1 MPFPDLQNAVI
12 GVEATAYLQNMIDE
26 PPTQE
31 PLLAALG
38 GDPIALKY
46 YIETELDNWKLN
58 GITPLFVFE
67 GQSTV
72 GKDEIALRNAKAALA
87 KTEQAWRLYV
97 DNHPDEAVKGFGSSG
112 EIFWNADES

>member
-1 MPFPDLQNAVI
+1 MPFPDLQNTVI

-46 YIETELDNWKLN
+46 YIETELDNWKQN

-72 GKDEIALRNAKAALA
+72 GKDEIALRTAKAALM
-87 KTEQAWRLYV
+87 KTGKAWRLYV

-112 EIFWNADES
+112 EIFWNADKS